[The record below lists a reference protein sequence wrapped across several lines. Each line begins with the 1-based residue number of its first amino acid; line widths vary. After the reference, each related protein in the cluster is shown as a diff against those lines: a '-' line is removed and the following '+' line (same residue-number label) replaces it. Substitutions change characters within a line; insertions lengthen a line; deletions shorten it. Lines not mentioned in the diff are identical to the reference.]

1 MSENEQPDVTSNSLV
16 IPLFSSLYSVM
27 DLCSPVRKAYGKVF
41 TVRGEAYTTRSTG
54 LWRKSI
60 SFIQI
65 VDDVKG
71 THLSCATVWTRLT
84 SSERSRPGLKSAY
97 QPVPWVTNSGHTS
110 SAFACAHSSVEGSE
124 SGGGR
129 TSFSDSAGAT
139 SPSLCLVC
147 VCSNFRLRTSALSKI
162 KMSTRCG

>member
-1 MSENEQPDVTSNSLV
+1 MSENERPDVTSNSLV
-16 IPLFSSLYSVM
+16 IPLFSSLINVVVPR
-27 DLCSPVRKAYGKVF
+27 SPVLKAYRKVF

-54 LWRKSI
+54 LWSKSI

-65 VDDVKG
+65 VDDVNG

-97 QPVPWVTNSGHTS
+97 QLGPWVTNSGHTS
-110 SAFACAHSSVEGSE
+110 STSACAHSSVEGSE

-129 TSFSDSAGAT
+129 TSFPDSAGAAFL
-139 SPSLCLVC
+139 SFCFVRRCSL
-147 VCSNFRLRTSALSKI
+147 FRLRI
-162 KMSTRCG
+162 STY